1 MDATVEDKAA
11 RALAAAHAFLARSP
25 VPSSRRARSRSR
37 ERRETTTRDVD
48 AGAMTTK
55 TTKTTT
61 TTTTRDAETRAIAL
75 ERSES
80 SNATRSRANDAVA
93 SEASTREAG
102 GRVNVNLS
110 AAFDSTTTTTTN
122 EEEAEETVEEA
133 SVPVV
138 DATPAIEDDETE
150 VEDVEDAPRGEEARD
165 ETASTAT
172 REATLGFAAPGTPA
186 SVALEL
192 SSDSSD
198 GEVVDSPNVREREVD
213 EGEVT
218 SAVKT
223 MVVEKT
229 EEDESSAEG
238 VFDVA
243 IRREREEKEASSPVA
258 AALSEMSALRE
269 EVVRLREELDG
280 ARWSREALEARVVE
294 AEKTAADARSKTLET
309 ALDPQNQLTPEQVAA
324 LRAEIEQV
332 EYLKRLLA
340 RAEQMRNAARA
351 ETKKAREKHEQ
362 DLEIVRREVGAMDEE
377 MANLRKRVKNDKAKI
392 EAMERATIEAADE
405 FATLY
410 ARQENTRRL
419 LAAAFLV
426 VLLLLV
432 RLFMSGGAFVMKNM
446 YQY

>member
-25 VPSSRRARSRSR
+25 VSSRRARSRSR
-37 ERRETTTRDVD
+37 ERGETTTRDVD

-55 TTKTTT
+55 TTITTTT
-61 TTTTRDAETRAIAL
+61 TTTTRDAETRAMTL
-75 ERSES
+75 ERSGS
-80 SNATRSRANDAVA
+80 SNAASSRATDAIA
-93 SEASTREAG
+93 SGASTREAG

-110 AAFDSTTTTTTN
+110 AAFDSTTTTT
-122 EEEAEETVEEA
+122 EAEEAEETDEET
-133 SVPVV
+133 SIPVV
-138 DATPAIEDDETE
+138 DATPPIEIE
-150 VEDVEDAPRGEEARD
+150 VEDVEDAPREEEEATRD

-186 SVALEL
+186 SVALDL

-223 MVVEKT
+223 VVVEKT
-229 EEDESSAEG
+229 EEHESSAEG

-258 AALSEMSALRE
+258 AALSEMSELRE

-377 MANLRKRVKNDKAKI
+377 MNNLRKRVKNDKAKI

-426 VLLLLV
+426 ILLLLV
-432 RLFMSGGAFVMKNM
+432 RLFMGGGAFVMKNM

>member
-1 MDATVEDKAA
+1 MDATVEDKAS

-25 VPSSRRARSRSR
+25 VPSRRARA
-37 ERRETTTRDVD
+37 RRETTRT
-48 AGAMTTK
+48 

-61 TTTTRDAETRAIAL
+61 REVEDGATTTDSTTTGEAATRAIAL
-75 ERSES
+75 ERSGS
-80 SNATRSRANDAVA
+80 SNARTSVVDGVA
-93 SEASTREAG
+93 SEGETRGAG
-102 GRVNVNLS
+102 ERVNVNLR
-110 AAFDSTTTTTTN
+110 AAFDSTTTTTTTASTET
-122 EEEAEETVEEA
+122 EEETEETRIGPEEE
-133 SVPVV
+133 SVTVV
-138 DATPAIEDDETE
+138 DGEGESNEDEETE
-150 VEDVEDAPRGEEARD
+150 VEAVEAVEDARE
-165 ETASTAT
+165 ETASAAT
-172 REATLGFAAPGTPA
+172 REATLGFAPPGTPA
-186 SVALEL
+186 KVTLEL

-198 GEVVDSPNVREREVD
+198 GEVVDSPNVREGALD

-223 MVVEKT
+223 VEA
-229 EEDESSAEG
+229 EDDSGAEG

-243 IRREREEKEASSPVA
+243 IRRELEDKETSSPVA
-258 AALSEMSALRE
+258 AARSEVSALRE
-269 EVVRLREELDG
+269 EVERLRDELDG

-294 AEKTAADARSKTLET
+294 AEKIAADARSKTIET

-340 RAEQMRNAARA
+340 RAEQMRNTARA

-362 DLEIVRREVGAMDEE
+362 DLEIVRREVAAMDEE
-377 MANLRKRVKNDKAKI
+377 IDNLRKRVKNDKSKM

-419 LAAAFLV
+419 LAAAFFV
-426 VLLLLV
+426 VIVLAI
-432 RLFMSGGAFVMKNM
+432 RLFMSGGAFTLKNM
-446 YQY
+446 YHY

>member
-25 VPSSRRARSRSR
+25 VPSRRARSRSR
-37 ERRETTTRDVD
+37 ERRETKTRDVD

-55 TTKTTT
+55 T

-75 ERSES
+75 ERSGS
-80 SNATRSRANDAVA
+80 SNATQSRANDAVA

-110 AAFDSTTTTTTN
+110 AAFDSTTTTTN
-122 EEEAEETVEEA
+122 EEAEETVEEA

-138 DATPAIEDDETE
+138 DLTPPIEDDETE
-150 VEDVEDAPRGEEARD
+150 VEDVEDAPREEEEEATRD
-165 ETASTAT
+165 DQTASTAT

-223 MVVEKT
+223 VVVEKT

-243 IRREREEKEASSPVA
+243 IRREREEKESSSPVA

-294 AEKTAADARSKTLET
+294 AEKIAADARSKTLET

-377 MANLRKRVKNDKAKI
+377 MDNLRKRVKNDKAKI

-432 RLFMSGGAFVMKNM
+432 RLFMGGGAFVMKNM

>member
-25 VPSSRRARSRSR
+25 VSSRRARSRSR
-37 ERRETTTRDVD
+37 ERGETTTRDVD

-55 TTKTTT
+55 TTITTTT
-61 TTTTRDAETRAIAL
+61 TTTTRDAETRAMTL
-75 ERSES
+75 ERSGS
-80 SNATRSRANDAVA
+80 SNAASSRANDAIA
-93 SEASTREAG
+93 SGASTREAG

-110 AAFDSTTTTTTN
+110 AAFDSTTTT
-122 EEEAEETVEEA
+122 EAEEAEETDEET
-133 SVPVV
+133 SIPVV
-138 DATPAIEDDETE
+138 DATPPIEIE
-150 VEDVEDAPRGEEARD
+150 VEDVEDAPREEEEATRD

-186 SVALEL
+186 SVALDL

-223 MVVEKT
+223 VVVEKT
-229 EEDESSAEG
+229 EEHESSAEG

-258 AALSEMSALRE
+258 AALSEMSELRE

-351 ETKKAREKHEQ
+351 ETKKTREKHEQ

-377 MANLRKRVKNDKAKI
+377 MNNLRKRVKNDKAKI

-426 VLLLLV
+426 ILLLLV
-432 RLFMSGGAFVMKNM
+432 RLFMGGGAFVMKNM